1 MRDRIKHLPVNWID
15 GMKINKSHFIA
26 QDDAWRDALNDV
38 SSINASHLRFGILPS
53 SAEGENNFNVKIS
66 LDNQNVLRVTVL
78 SCQAITPGGIKIN
91 LPFSGLGE
99 NISADADGNP
109 STTFPFA
116 EAKSESQWWVVLII
130 HPFQKKPA
138 GSPDLSE
145 NPPRYP
151 FIIPTYS
158 VEVVSDSQYSQ
169 FAYHP
174 YALTIGKILASGNDV
189 RVDNDYIPPCY
200 VTEANEDLKSLHA
213 ELDNFLATLE
223 VRCTQIVQKIYKR
236 NQQNEISDLVQFLC
250 DRMILFLSTAIT
262 QMRWV
267 TLYESPASLFTTI
280 VSLARLM
287 KNTIDL
293 RIGSGKDEMMN
304 YLSEWSEL
312 NQGELENMLS
322 GLANIRYDNNDINKN
337 ISKVTRFVKVTSTL
351 FETLSKLEFI
361 GQKNNRWTPVVT
373 EQRHEVSDNQQNKP
387 KRRFFG

>member
-1 MRDRIKHLPVNWID
+1 MRDHLKHLPVNWID

-53 SAEGENNFNVKIS
+53 SSAGEENFNVKIS
-66 LDNQNVLRVTVL
+66 LDNQNVLRVTVIA
-78 SCQAITPGGIKIN
+78 CQAITPGGIKIN
-91 LPFSGLGE
+91 LPVTNIAE
-99 NISADADGNP
+99 NISADTDGNP
-109 STTFPFA
+109 SISFSFSNT
-116 EAKSESQWWVVLII
+116 KSEAQWWVVLII

-138 GSPDLSE
+138 GSPDLAE

-151 FIIPTYS
+151 YVLPSYS
-158 VEVVSDSQYSQ
+158 VEVVSESQYNQ

-174 YALTIGKILASGNDV
+174 YALTIGKITANGNDV
-189 RVDNDYIPPCY
+189 RVDNDYIPPCFSTDAY
-200 VTEANEDLKSLHA
+200 DDLKTLHA

-223 VRCTQIVQKIYKR
+223 MRCSQIVQKIYKK

-250 DRMILFLSTAIT
+250 DRLMMFLSTIIT
-262 QMRWV
+262 QMRWI
-267 TLYESPASLFTTI
+267 TLYESPASLFAGI

-293 RIGSGKDEMMN
+293 RIGSGKEEMLN

-312 NQGELENMLS
+312 KQGELETMLTN
-322 GLANIRYDNNDINKN
+322 LANIKYDNNDINKN
-337 ISKVTRFVKVTSTL
+337 ILKITRFVKVTATL

-361 GQKNNRWTPVVT
+361 GKKKDSGIFVKE
-373 EQRHEVSDNQQNKP
+373 EQHGFSDAQNKTR
-387 KRRFFG
+387 RRFFG